1 MTVYKT
7 AQFDT
12 WDTISKRFY
21 GDEHYFDVLIKANIK
36 HRKIVVFPY
45 GVELNI
51 PDIDTA
57 STEFDEGL
65 PPWKQ
70 GGD

>member
-36 HRKIVVFPY
+36 HRKIVVFP
-45 GVELNI
+45 
-51 PDIDTA
+51 D
-57 STEFDEGL
+57 
-65 PPWKQ
+65 
-70 GGD
+70 GGE